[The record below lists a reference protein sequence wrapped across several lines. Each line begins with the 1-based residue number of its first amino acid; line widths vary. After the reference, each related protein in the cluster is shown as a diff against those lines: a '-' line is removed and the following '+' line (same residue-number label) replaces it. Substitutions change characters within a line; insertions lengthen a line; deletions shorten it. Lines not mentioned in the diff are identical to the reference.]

1 MKRKFRKIV
10 FSMLI
15 ILLIMN
21 IFGNFAFASRCSS
34 SKFNK

>member
-1 MKRKFRKIV
+1 MKKKFRKIV
-10 FSMLI
+10 LSMII

-34 SKFNK
+34 SKYNK